1 MTEAT
6 SDLQSSTSYRNF
18 MTEPHRRFHDRIVA
32 DLNGILPI
40 CNQGKCTAADISNNV
55 TEQQQITG
63 LMQKVELLCTH
74 LSENVTDLFSQY
86 YRERGRFCGA
96 AYCTTAEIKVNLVD
110 RTLMDRS
117 TDVRWW
123 SKEPIL
129 AACVGSL
136 KKTSKS
142 LGADFE
148 EFAAYLEGTV
158 TSFRIP
164 SIASSW
170 TSIDLADRVQ
180 EITNFFPRSR
190 ELMFNSELRS
200 EFSKIVTAFLEFLKT
215 GDGQEGIIKFGSK
228 LIKKLDGCQQHIDNA
243 CKQLEMI
250 RATYPSLFDI
260 VVTDDKGLVIANAR
274 PDRRAELLSKNVL
287 HESWCSKALKA
298 GTSQTQIERAQ
309 LENEQ
314 HPAIVFSTA
323 IRDQE
328 DRQSAALGSIS
339 VFSDFQ
345 SEVQSLL
352 GNYLPLDTEGNVR
365 DGWFSFFTDERGV
378 VICSNDANAVWPG
391 SQCDLARSH
400 RQLVNG
406 ETCWSHMVFKGRESF
421 VFSACASGQN
431 TLGGSGWVSH
441 LVAPAADIMQTET
454 KSPQLTLSNKQL
466 MQSKLVPEISKTTY
480 AALQEDRKAIK
491 LISLNGILFASQLG
505 NRGAALAPVFD
516 KITATGDSATSRM
529 ESLLV
534 EMANSEISLNL
545 SLQETL
551 AKQAVDLMAQKV
563 SERSQ
568 ALRLWSRTTCFQN
581 YLVNTTD
588 QPATEVERL
597 LRMINDDYPVYRNIL
612 LLNANGEIKS
622 CSRPNRLADKDV
634 RCAADQ
640 VWFMKAMRSRAD
652 APTQITEANVKLLD
666 NSLQTSLVFAH
677 GIRNENG
684 EGAPIGVLAC
694 FFDWQTEASEILNSC
709 LPKSATGR
717 PLPGSVA
724 FFANREQ
731 VVLES
736 TNPNHV
742 KIGEYFPLPDE
753 HYQLSSDK
761 TVSGTFTYKDA
772 SYIIAS
778 AKCEYSKNL
787 DGMDWSAHV
796 IRPLI

>member
-1 MTEAT
+1 MTEAI
-6 SDLQSSTSYRNF
+6 SDLQSPTSYRNF
-18 MTEPHRRFHDRIVA
+18 MTESHRRFHDRIVA

-129 AACVGSL
+129 AACVSSL

-142 LGADFE
+142 LDPDFE
-148 EFAAYLEGTV
+148 ELAAYLDGAV
-158 TSFRIP
+158 ISFRIP
-164 SIASSW
+164 SLASSW
-170 TSIDLADRVQ
+170 TSIDLKDRVQ
-180 EITNFFPRSR
+180 EITTFFPRRR
-190 ELMFNSELRS
+190 ELMFNAELRS
-200 EFSKIVTAFLEFLKT
+200 DFTKTLNQLLEFLKT
-215 GDGQEGIIKFGSK
+215 GEGQDGTIKFAGK
-228 LIKKLDGCQQHIDNA
+228 LLKKIDGCQKQIDDA
-243 CKQLEMI
+243 CQQLEMI
-250 RATYPSLFDI
+250 RSTYPSLFDI
-260 VVTDDKGLVIANAR
+260 VVTDDKGLIIANAR
-274 PDRRAELLSKNVL
+274 ADRRTELLSQNVL

-298 GTSQTQIERAQ
+298 GTSQTQIERAE
-309 LENEQ
+309 LKNEK

-323 IRDQE
+323 IRDPE
-328 DRQSAALGSIS
+328 DRQAPVLGSIS
-339 VFSDFQ
+339 VFCDFQ
-345 SEVQSLL
+345 TEVQSLL
-352 GNYLPLDTEGNVR
+352 GNYLPLGSDGHIR

-378 VICSNDANAVWPG
+378 IICSNDANAVWPG
-391 SQCDLARSH
+391 SQSDLARAH

-406 ETCWSHMVFKGRESF
+406 ETCWSHLVFKGRESF

-441 LVAPAADIMQTET
+441 LVAPASDIMQTET
-454 KSPQLTLSNKQL
+454 SSPQLTLGNKQL

-534 EMANSEISLNL
+534 EMANSEIALNL

-563 SERSQ
+563 FERSQ
-568 ALRLWSRTTCFQN
+568 ALCLWARTKCFQN
-581 YLVNTTD
+581 YLLKSGD
-588 QPATEVERL
+588 EPATELERL

-612 LLNANGEIKS
+612 LLNANGEINA
-622 CSRPNRLADKDV
+622 CSRPSRLADNDV

-640 VWFMKAMRSRAD
+640 VWFMKAMRSRANS
-652 APTQITEANVKLLD
+652 PTRITEANVKLLD
-666 NSLQTSLVFAH
+666 SAQQASLVFAQA
-677 GIRNENG
+677 IRSEGG
-684 EGAPIGVLAC
+684 ESAPIGVLAC
-694 FFDWQTEASEILNSC
+694 FFDWQTEASEILHSC

-736 TNPNHV
+736 TNPSSV
-742 KIGEYFPLPDE
+742 KVKEYFPLPDE
-753 HYQLSSDK
+753 HYQLSGAK
-761 TVSGTFTYKDA
+761 TVSGTFTYKDTA
-772 SYIIAS
+772 YIIAS
-778 AKCEYSKNL
+778 AKCEHAKNL